1 MFVHV
6 RCGFATTLTMFL
18 GQLSL
23 STRLRRIFYCLA
35 VTLLSTRAVHG
46 QTPVAIPGSAPSA
59 VSTNARPVL
68 SPEQI
73 TAKLAELRSK
83 AEKGD
88 PVSQNILGDLYNQ
101 GRVVKEDLAEAAKW
115 YRKSAEQGFPP
126 GQFNLGLVYENGE
139 GIPKDPKTAIKWY
152 RKAAKKG
159 FVPAEYNLGLM
170 LLKGIGEK
178 KDLSQGAQWIKK
190 AAEGNDTLAQ
200 IALAGLYLNGEGF
213 PVDKIEALA
222 WLNLAAQN
230 PKYNSDSVQITY
242 QDIQKSLSPNQISD
256 ARDRSKVL
264 SEEMGKRLQVQE
276 KWSPAV
282 SPSK

>member
-1 MFVHV
+1 VHPKDE
-6 RCGFATTLTMFL
+6 FATTLGMFL
-18 GQLSL
+18 GHLIPSMRLWRVFSRLTVAVLFAQ
-23 STRLRRIFYCLA
+23 ST
-35 VTLLSTRAVHG
+35 HG
-46 QTPVAIPGSAPSA
+46 QSPAAAPSPVPSA
-59 VSTNARPVL
+59 VSTNARPRL
-68 SPEQI
+68 TAEQL
-73 TAKLAELRSK
+73 ASKLAELRSK

-88 PVSQNILGDLYNQ
+88 PVSQNILGDLYGQ
-101 GRVVKEDLAEAAKW
+101 GQVVKADLAEAAKW
-115 YRKSAEQGFPP
+115 YRKSAEQGYPP

-230 PKYNSDSVQITY
+230 PKYISDSVQMTY

-264 SEEMGKRLQVQE
+264 SEEMGKRLKVQE
-276 KWSPAV
+276 KWRPAA